1 MNTVS
6 EEGIAKINATSTLVL
21 RKRGDSAVEFYNAAN
36 RLYVLHFFEVA
47 EIGDHRVMY
56 LATRLADGERGG
68 APDKEVG
75 RMIAMVILQYLEE
88 NPDELVCFCHADNRV
103 SNALNRIYH
112 LWARANKDL
121 FDGRAA
127 FFDGAGHDA
136 QGRGLHFMVMHL
148 LSCKDIAELKSF
160 ILENSEE
167 FAVTVREQIGL
178 LHDMEEKKH
187 ETDDADS

>member
-6 EEGIAKINATSTLVL
+6 EEGIAKINTTSRLVL

-56 LATRLADGERGG
+56 LATRLAEGERGG

-88 NPDELVCFCHADNRV
+88 NPDELVCFCHADNHL
-103 SNALNRIYH
+103 SNWGFSTISTAS
-112 LWARANKDL
+112 NKCNL
-121 FDGRAA
+121 FEEQKIIKKI
-127 FFDGAGHDA
+127 A
-136 QGRGLHFMVMHL
+136 QGKYRKLV
-148 LSCKDIAELKSF
+148 SAI
-160 ILENSEE
+160 
-167 FAVTVREQIGL
+167 
-178 LHDMEEKKH
+178 
-187 ETDDADS
+187 